1 MNWYNN
7 NSNFTEFDKACTNIL
22 YEKIKS
28 EYKSEKMLMMFI
40 LDFVYLRSNKDLKCI
55 TTI

>member
-7 NSNFTEFDKACTNIL
+7 SNFTDIDKANTNIL
-22 YEKIKS
+22 YEKIKY

-40 LDFVYLRSNKDLKCI
+40 FDFIYLRSNKDLKCI